1 MEASAKRIKDYYG
14 LDATSTA
21 YSESMR
27 VNILTDTPYGTLAM
41 ASSAYAHNGTS
52 VTKKDFVLNLD
63 TADFS
68 PGTGESGVSKQVED
82 GMDLYNDRIIAHE
95 MVHMLVGATIYTEQ
109 LGANQEIPTW
119 LNEGLAEL
127 IHGADERLLNLEG
140 GTVNGLSDTEI
151 GNYIDQATAW
161 ASNDEAYAGAY
172 LMARTIQQNGT
183 DGIDTIK
190 NVLTDIRTAAT
201 DGLSDA
207 EVVAAVNAHTNFNS
221 ADLTTLQAD
230 IKTWAQNNM
239 KFDSGNGSAI
249 TAAMLQNADTGAI
262 GGLDVSGGAAL
273 DAEAVIDESG
283 LSSSDQPLSAYGWT
297 MAYPTSSTPTS
308 TWENASAAMVWSSAN
323 SVEGTSSTVVWGG
336 DGYESSPDGLY
347 FNSVEGTLVVHSGII
362 GKAGELTFKGDEELL
377 TALGLAELQASQ
389 ETTYSVNISDAH
401 SGDILSKNVMVTGTN
416 LVGIIHPNVDVSLG
430 ANAGIDANWN
440 SSSGRYEFS
449 GGVETVTVHLAD
461 NTTVFQIGANERE
474 DIGIN
479 IGNMSAS
486 ALGID
491 NILVTDRDKAGRA
504 ITILDEAIARVSNQ
518 RATLGAY
525 QNRLEHTINNLTTAS
540 TNLTAS
546 ESRIRDVDM
555 AKEMM
560 NFTKLNIL
568 LQAGNSM
575 MGQANQLPQNV
586 LQLLR

>member
-1 MEASAKRIKDYYG
+1 
-14 LDATSTA
+14 
-21 YSESMR
+21 MR
-27 VNILTDTPYGTLAM
+27 VNIFTGSPYGILAM
-41 ASSAYAHNGTS
+41 ASSAYVHNGTS

-95 MVHMLVGATIYTEQ
+95 MVHMLVGATIQTEQ
-109 LGANQEIPTW
+109 LLFGVGGNIPTW

-172 LMARTIQQNGT
+172 LMARAIQQNGT

-230 IKTWAQNNM
+230 IKTWAQSNM

-297 MAYPTSSTPTS
+297 MAYPRSSTPTS

-336 DGYESSPDGLY
+336 DGYESSPDGLS
-347 FNSVEGTLVVHSGII
+347 FNSVEGTLVVHSGVI
-362 GKAGELTFKGDEELL
+362 GKAGELTFKGDEGLL
-377 TALGLAELQASQ
+377 TALGLAELQAS
-389 ETTYSVNISDAH
+389 EESTYSVNVTDAH
-401 SGDILSKNVMVTGTN
+401 SGDILSRDVMVTGTN

-491 NILVTDRDKAGRA
+491 NILVTDREKAGRA